1 MMGWLCFNISGAQ
14 AKDGGREGDNG
25 EREGRFETIGIPGR
39 RRKEKPRGENEAA
52 GAKRTSFNRAPE
64 QRAAAKVL

>member
-14 AKDGGREGDNG
+14 AKDGGRERGRQWR
-25 EREGRFETIGIPGR
+25 REGRFETIGIPGR

-64 QRAAAKVL
+64 ESAVVL

>member
-1 MMGWLCFNISGAQ
+1 M
-14 AKDGGREGDNG
+14 EGERDNG
-25 EREGRFETIGIPGR
+25 GEGSRFETIGIPGR

-64 QRAAAKVL
+64 ESAVVL